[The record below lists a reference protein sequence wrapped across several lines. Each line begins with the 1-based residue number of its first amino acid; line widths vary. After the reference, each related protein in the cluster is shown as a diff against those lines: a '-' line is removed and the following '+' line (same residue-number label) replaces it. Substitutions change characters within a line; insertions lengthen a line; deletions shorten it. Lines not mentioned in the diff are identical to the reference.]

1 MTDPRS
7 TQDGPPVELTDYLR
21 IARIYWRGIVAF
33 VLLGVAVAAGVS
45 LVTPKVYQAS
55 ASGFVSAGAATNPGE
70 ASVGDTLAKSRA
82 TSYVDL
88 AKSRATA
95 QAVTERLGLRQTPA
109 GLIGRIT
116 VTQPLDTVLI
126 RISARAATPR
136 EAQQLADA
144 WVAALAAQ
152 VQAVEN
158 PTGQADQS
166 LRIVPV
172 EAAELP
178 TAPVSPNTKRNLAL
192 GLVLGLMLGLGY
204 AVLRSQLD
212 RRVRSGEQVEREF
225 GVTVAGAIPET
236 PALARRKDGLVPVA
250 VTSAVREVDP
260 AHSAEAFLKLRTN
273 LQFMDIDNPPRIIVV
288 TSPLPADGKST
299 VALNLAA
306 ALSMSD
312 RRVVLVDGDLRRPV
326 VAESFGLIEGL
337 GLTDVLIGRVDVEEV
352 TQQVGGLPNLRVLAA
367 GRIPPNPSEMLG
379 SKAMRR
385 LLERLAADATV
396 IVDAPPLLPV
406 TDAAVLTASADGAL
420 VVVSAGKTL
429 DTHLRDALANLQ
441 AVHGHTLGVVLN
453 RVSPKDASSGYYGGY
468 YGTRGAVDIAD
479 FEVVAVE
486 PGSAEPVGDR
496 RDAGVGSRADQG

>member
-1 MTDPRS
+1 
-7 TQDGPPVELTDYLR
+7 VELTDYLR
-21 IARIYWRGIVAF
+21 IARAHWRGIVAF

-45 LVTPKVYQAS
+45 LVQPKVYQAN
-55 ASGFVSAGAATNPGE
+55 ASGFVSAGSSSNPGE
-70 ASVGDTLAKSRA
+70 ASVGDSLAKSRA

-95 QAVTERLGLRQTPA
+95 QEVISALGLEQSPA
-109 GLIGRIT
+109 SLIGRIS

-126 RISARAATPR
+126 KISARAGTPR

-144 WVAALAAQ
+144 WVAALAKQ

-158 PTGQADQS
+158 PTGKAEQS
-166 LRIVPV
+166 LRIVPI

-178 TAPVSPNTKRNLAL
+178 GSPASPNTKRNLAL
-192 GLVLGLMLGLGY
+192 GFVLGLMLGLGY

-212 RRVRSGEQVEREF
+212 RRIRTAEQVDREF
-225 GVTVAGAIPET
+225 AGVTVAGAIPET
-236 PALARRKDGLVPVA
+236 TALVRKKGGLVPLA
-250 VTSAVREVDP
+250 VTGPRKANDP

-273 LQFMDIDNPPRIIVV
+273 LQFMDIDNPPRVIVV
-288 TSPLPADGKST
+288 TSPLPGDGKST

-312 RRVVLVDGDLRRPV
+312 RRVVLIDGDLRRPM

-337 GLTDVLIGRVDVEEV
+337 GLTDVLIGSVEFDEV
-352 TQQVGGLPNLRVLAA
+352 AQRVGGLPNLSVLAA

-385 LLERLAADATV
+385 LLERLAEHYTV
-396 IVDAPPLLPV
+396 IIDAPPVLPV

-453 RVSPKDASSGYYGGY
+453 RVAKGAGSGYYGGY
-468 YGTRGAVDIAD
+468 YGQPAAGRPEAPA
-479 FEVVAVE
+479 EVRAAT
-486 PGSAEPVGDR
+486 PAKAPAKAPAEGKAASPR
-496 RDAGVGSRADQG
+496 